1 MKPLYE
7 QARPTTLEGVVGQS
21 KAIARLRLVER
32 NGGFGGHA
40 FFISGKSGT
49 GKTTLAEIICQS
61 IAEPDFITS
70 VHGRDCTIDF
80 WRYWFDTVRFA
91 GGWLGQEKRGRALMV
106 EEAHGIRKDSFD
118 YALPLIEKKLPKHAV
133 ITFTTLQE
141 RKDDGLFALDC
152 DESAFMSRLV
162 EIELTNQGVNG
173 PYAELAMQIAQ
184 AHGLDGKPL
193 AAYKRLLNE
202 CGQNLRMALSR
213 IEAGEMLA

>member
-1 MKPLYE
+1 
-7 QARPTTLEGVVGQS
+7 RPTTLEAVVGQS

-32 NGGFGGHA
+32 KGGWGGHA

-70 VHGRDCTIDF
+70 VHGRDCTIGF
-80 WRYWFDTVRFA
+80 LPYWFDTARFA

-106 EEAHGIRKDSFD
+106 EEAHGISRISFD

-202 CGQNLRMALSR
+202 CGQNLRMALSG